1 MAEQKKKKQPR
12 GLKGMPKGPV
22 QSRIPSK
29 SAKGQAGKKAVAKP
43 KKKGVVASLKARR
56 AKRAS
61 QNKWVLGEKLTKAGR
76 KRATA
81 RKGAKRLKKAGVTVS
96 AKTARESGK
105 VRKGAVGAKVTK
117 GGAYAKYKKGS
128 KAAKSFGS
136 AFKSGCAGGAKSFS
150 WDGRSY
156 SCAKKASPKK
166 AGTAKTKQKVS
177 YPTAKEVSAVH
188 PRRNK

>member
-1 MAEQKKKKQPR
+1 MAEKKKKKKQQVR
-12 GLKGMPKGPV
+12 GMPATSI
-22 QSRIPSK
+22 QSRMPSK
-29 SAKGQAGKKAVAKP
+29 AAKGKPGKKSVVAKP
-43 KKKGVVASLKARR
+43 KKKGVVASLKERR
-56 AKRAS
+56 KKRIS
-61 QNKWVLGEKLTKAGR
+61 ENKWVLGEKLTKAGR
-76 KRATA
+76 KRASG
-81 RKGAKRLKKAGVTVS
+81 RKASKRLKKVGVTVS

-156 SCAKKASPKK
+156 SCGKAGPKK
-166 AGTAKTKQKVS
+166 AKKPIVKGGTKG
-177 YPTAKEVSAVH
+177 SAEYGS
-188 PRRNK
+188 